1 MTTPIN
7 PLRSI
12 FFPICEAAFA
22 KKMLTSVSHAL
33 QCYNI
38 SPPSRTLSALCWFR
52 SRMSLSPGAQERD
65 AAPLQ
70 RLPQLAMFFTQFN
83 HFLHIKDREIHK
95 VKRKCTIS
103 DKSVKAPP
111 LTLLLKAVK
120 ASQTRDVFSF
130 TVITAK
136 IRAASMSDK
145 GRGKWTEQ
153 LWWKKEVIKGFC
165 FVFFSPLTPNTLV
178 IYFFVYLFV
187 CSLTLFQWLLY

>member
-1 MTTPIN
+1 
-7 PLRSI
+7 
-12 FFPICEAAFA
+12 
-22 KKMLTSVSHAL
+22 MLTSVSHAL

-70 RLPQLAMFFTQFN
+70 RLPQLAIFTQFN
-83 HFLHIKDREIHK
+83 HFLHIKGEEIHK

-120 ASQTRDVFSF
+120 ASQTWAVFSF

-136 IRAASMSDK
+136 RRAASTKPERNNRGGGNGQSFRAAVIEERSDK
-145 GRGKWTEQ
+145 R
-153 LWWKKEVIKGFC
+153 F
-165 FVFFSPLTPNTLV
+165 FFFSLIPNSHHVTMAV
-178 IYFFVYLFV
+178 
-187 CSLTLFQWLLY
+187 